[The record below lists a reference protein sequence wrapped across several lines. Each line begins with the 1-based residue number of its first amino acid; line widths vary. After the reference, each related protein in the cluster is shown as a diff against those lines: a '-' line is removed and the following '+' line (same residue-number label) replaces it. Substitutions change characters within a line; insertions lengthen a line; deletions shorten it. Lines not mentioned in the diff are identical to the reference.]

1 MPVAGHR
8 PDQGSCDRSM
18 TATALPAH
26 VPSTMRAAVLC
37 GPELL
42 ETQERPVPRPG
53 PGQVL
58 VRVEAVGICGSDVHY
73 YRHGRI
79 GDFVVRAP
87 MVLGHEPGGTVVA
100 LGPGATRHQ
109 VGSLVSVEPGV
120 PCARCAECRGGRYN
134 LCPDVSFYATPPVD
148 GALCE
153 YVAVDED
160 FAHPVPGSLTAETA
174 ALLEPLS
181 VGVWAC
187 RKGRI
192 GPGSRVLVTGAGPIG
207 LVAAQTARAFGATEV
222 VVTDVASHRLSVARE
237 LGATTTFDVRG
248 TRLADTGFTPDVL
261 LECSGVPAVV
271 DEAIRTVGRAGRA
284 VLVGM
289 GGDSVPLPLAHV
301 QNFEIEVTGTFR
313 YANTWP
319 TAIALAASGEVEL
332 HRLIT
337 HRYGLESAQDALTAA
352 ARDRTTIKPLVCPMP
367 S

>member
-1 MPVAGHR
+1 
-8 PDQGSCDRSM
+8 M
-18 TATALPAH
+18 TATALPSH
-26 VPSTMRAAVLC
+26 LPSTMRAAVLRA
-37 GPELL
+37 PEKL
-42 ETQERPVPRPG
+42 EIQERPVPRPG

-58 VRVEAVGICGSDVHY
+58 VRIEAVGICGSDVHY

-87 MVLGHEPGGTVVA
+87 MILGHEPGGTVVA
-100 LGPGATRHQ
+100 LGPGAARHQ
-109 VGSLVSVEPGV
+109 VGQLVSVEPGV
-120 PCARCAECRGGRYN
+120 PCTRCAQCRRGRYN

-160 FAHPVPGSLTAETA
+160 FAHPVPDQLTAETA

-187 RKGRI
+187 RKGCV

-222 VVTDVASHRLSVARE
+222 VVTDIAPQRLELARQ
-237 LGATTTFDVRG
+237 LGATATVEAG
-248 TRLADTGFTPDVL
+248 ATRLAATGFEPDVL

-332 HRLIT
+332 GRLIT
-337 HRYGLESAQDALTAA
+337 HRYDLASAEDALTAA
-352 ARDRTTIKPLVCPMP
+352 ARDHTTVKPLVCPHP

>member
-1 MPVAGHR
+1 MPAPL
-8 PDQGSCDRSM
+8 PD
-18 TATALPAH
+18 H
-26 VPSTMRAAVLC
+26 VPATMRAAVLHA
-37 GPELL
+37 PKDLRIE
-42 ETQERPVPRPG
+42 ERPVPRPG

-73 YRHGRI
+73 YEHGRI

-109 VGSLVSVEPGV
+109 PGQVVSLEPGV
-120 PCARCAECRGGRYN
+120 PCGTCGQCRHGRYN

-153 YVAVDED
+153 YVAIDEH
-160 FAHPVPGSLTAETA
+160 FAHAVPDTLTAETA

-181 VGVWAC
+181 VGVWAA

-192 GPGSRVLVTGAGPIG
+192 GPGARVLVTGAGPIG
-207 LVAAQTARAFGATEV
+207 LVAVQTARAFGAVEV
-222 VVTDVASHRLSVARE
+222 VVTDIAPERLDLARE
-237 LGATTTFDVRG
+237 LGAATTVDVRSA
-248 TRLADTGFTPDVL
+248 RLADTGYEPDVL
-261 LECSGVPAVV
+261 LECSGVPAVA
-271 DEAIRTVGRAGRA
+271 DEAIRSVGRAGRA

-289 GGDSVPLPLAHV
+289 GGDTVPLPLAHV

-319 TAIALAASGEVEL
+319 AAIALAASGDV
-332 HRLIT
+332 RLDRLVS
-337 HRYGLESAQDALTAA
+337 HRYGLADAEQALTAA
-352 ARDRTTIKPLVCPMP
+352 ARDRTTIKPVVCPQP
-367 S
+367 G

>member
-1 MPVAGHR
+1 
-8 PDQGSCDRSM
+8 M
-18 TATALPAH
+18 TATALPSH
-26 VPSTMRAAVLC
+26 VPPTMRAAVLLA
-37 GPELL
+37 PESLQ
-42 ETQERPVPRPG
+42 TQERPVPSPG
-53 PGQVL
+53 HGQVL

-79 GDFVVRAP
+79 GDFVVRSP
-87 MVLGHEPGGTVVA
+87 MVLGHEPAGTVVA
-100 LGPGATRHQ
+100 LGPGTARHQ
-109 VGSLVSVEPGV
+109 PGQLVSLEPGV
-120 PCARCAECRGGRYN
+120 PCGRCAQCRHGRYN

-160 FAHPVPGSLTAETA
+160 FAHPVPDTLTAETA

-187 RKGRI
+187 RKGRV

-207 LVAAQTARAFGATEV
+207 LVAAQTARAFGATEA
-222 VVTDVASHRLSVARE
+222 VVTDISPHRLGLARQF
-237 LGATTTFDVRG
+237 GATSTVDVRSQ
-248 TRLADTGFTPDVL
+248 RLADTGFSPDVL
-261 LECSGVPAVV
+261 LECSGVAAVA

-289 GGDSVPLPLAHV
+289 GGDTVPLPLAHV

-319 TAIALAASGEVEL
+319 DAIALAASGEVAL
-332 HRLIT
+332 GGLIT
-337 HRYGLESAQDALTAA
+337 HRFGLEKAEDALTAA
-352 ARDRTTIKPLVCPMP
+352 DRDHTTVKPLVCPQP
-367 S
+367 G